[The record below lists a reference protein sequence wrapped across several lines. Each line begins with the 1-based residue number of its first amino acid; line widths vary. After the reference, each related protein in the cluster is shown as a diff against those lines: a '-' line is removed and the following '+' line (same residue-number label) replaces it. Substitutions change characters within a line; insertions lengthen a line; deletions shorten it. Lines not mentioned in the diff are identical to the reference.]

1 MIALAINDVNGGH
14 SNLSIHMAC
23 QCGILRFVARHTYIF
38 TYIQVSYGYTR
49 VCTCS
54 AHTHTHIHTSIHP
67 ENITVDYVDT
77 RQSLEIMMD
86 ILMREDLKLDSHLAK
101 HGKTL

>member
-38 TYIQVSYGYTR
+38 TYI
-49 VCTCS
+49 
-54 AHTHTHIHTSIHP
+54 HTSIYP